1 MTKRHDRASA
11 AFEVGYE
18 RVSQSTVSTSA
29 SSLTADAGHQS
40 ASGRRLRNGQRL
52 TTAQI
57 ILSGWSANRK
67 LSRNGFEEIGA
78 LTMVNSI
85 TLPRSRL
92 LACKRRDGCM
102 IGVLE
107 VKKGDFG

>member
-57 ILSGWSANRK
+57 ILSGWSANRNVWSAASSQAK
-67 LSRNGFEEIGA
+67 NEGDRLVCANVYGLHWSTKAPGLDGMRCALVLLS
-78 LTMVNSI
+78 
-85 TLPRSRL
+85 
-92 LACKRRDGCM
+92 
-102 IGVLE
+102 
-107 VKKGDFG
+107 